1 MSEETLKFR
10 VQFTLEMH
18 SRQLHILHIGYRR
31 IKNPFTYYG
40 WVKKLEQILSSPS
53 ITHQGTLETMT
64 AIARLFCS
72 NSSLIFRCHQD
83 VHCYKM
89 CWMLLGAVSKRN
101 GFCTLLDGHRAPFWL
116 SSTYTFPN
124 SNFFLLLPQLSKV
137 KPDKHYKKLWA
148 RFLTWSITLCKV
160 KEAFLEFG
168 QQMDLVTKTLILR
181 LFSVCLFLKC
191 I

>member
-40 WVKKLEQILSSPS
+40 WAKKLEQILSSPS
-53 ITHQGTLETMT
+53 ITHQATLETMT

-101 GFCTLLDGHRAPFWL
+101 GFCTLLDGRRAPFWL

-124 SNFFLLLPQLSKV
+124 SNFFYSCLNYQKWNLTNIRNSGPDFSHDLLLCAKLR
-137 KPDKHYKKLWA
+137 KH
-148 RFLTWSITLCKV
+148 F
-160 KEAFLEFG
+160 
-168 QQMDLVTKTLILR
+168 
-181 LFSVCLFLKC
+181 
-191 I
+191 